1 MNVCTEK
8 TIDEFLKNRNSR
20 ITKRDSIT
28 SDESKT
34 NYKLWDS
41 NIVVRDLQTN
51 SIYLSDCGYKTATTS
66 ERLNAFLSHFNA
78 IDWNGNSI
86 HYTPSIGFYI
96 YSERANKKDASK
108 KVIYKKVINESQIMI
123 DFYNGKLLAA

>member
-8 TIDEFLKNRNSR
+8 TINEFLKNRNSR